1 MFSDNVKIDVKRM
14 NPMKK
19 LILVSALAALV
30 GSAMAADPAV
40 TGGKITFQGKVVD
53 QTCSVSTNSRDQIVV
68 LQNVPKNK
76 LAALGAEAMP
86 TPFHI
91 DLEGCKKATDDN
103 KAAKTVKASFSS
115 VANVDPENEYS
126 LKNKV
131 GDTYAKNV
139 NIRLY
144 SANGTDAIYPSRQT
158 VSPDTPTTGRTT
170 YKMDEGNTTKVEFGD
185 DLSPVL
191 HYIAKYYATGEAT
204 VGDVETSVNFELT
217 YE

>member
-1 MFSDNVKIDVKRM
+1 
-14 NPMKK
+14 MKK

-91 DLEGCKKATDDN
+91 NLEGCTTQGEKIAKK
-103 KAAKTVKASFSS
+103 VKASFSS
-115 VANVDPENEYS
+115 VANVDAANLYT
-126 LKNKV
+126 LKNKI
-131 GDTYAKNV
+131 GDSYAKNV

-144 SANGTDAIYPSRQT
+144 NADGENAIYPSRQT
-158 VSPDTPTTGRTT
+158 ETANKPSAGRTT
-170 YKMDEGNTTKVEFGD
+170 YEMDEGVGWVDITDPKA
-185 DLSPVL
+185 VL
-191 HYIAKYYATGEAT
+191 NYIAKYYATGEAT

-217 YE
+217 YQ